1 MKHMLKVKCPWPFF
15 YMDIVK
21 TTSSVA
27 LTGKYAGSNF
37 RYHPSKAVALGH
49 RHASF
54 EPEEE
59 EAANVYSDN
68 RCILKKL

>member
-1 MKHMLKVKCPWPFF
+1 MS
-15 YMDIVK
+15 I
-21 TTSSVA
+21 SNVA

-59 EAANVYSDN
+59 EKEQRKMVDSD
-68 RCILKKL
+68 

>member
-1 MKHMLKVKCPWPFF
+1 MF
-15 YMDIVK
+15 I
-21 TTSSVA
+21 SSVA

-59 EAANVYSDN
+59 EEEQRKMVDLVNGVSSKVAVHV
-68 RCILKKL
+68 I

>member
-1 MKHMLKVKCPWPFF
+1 MS
-15 YMDIVK
+15 I
-21 TTSSVA
+21 SSVA

-59 EAANVYSDN
+59 EKEQRKMVDSD
-68 RCILKKL
+68 

>member
-1 MKHMLKVKCPWPFF
+1 
-15 YMDIVK
+15 MDITK
-21 TTSSVA
+21 SIASVA

-49 RHASF
+49 THASF

-59 EAANVYSDN
+59 EKRKMVDSDN
-68 RCILKKL
+68 RESSKVAIHVI